1 MPTAS
6 STPSPASSKGSG
18 GSASSPP
25 TAQPAQARDAA
36 EGQAQEKTKQ
46 QTKKENL
53 KSAAAK
59 KALPHLTEEERAF
72 YSQCNICDE
81 WLPLTEFPPGG
92 GCVCA
97 RDDLARESLQRMLRN
112 RWKKEYTKND
122 PLKIKL
128 DAGVHKIVGEQWG
141 QMNPEMNVTCSHITF
156 VGKAKDHTTIHGGFY
171 VRNRQNVKFEGLT
184 VMNSRGSGF
193 NLLGSETNVDV
204 LKCAV
209 KECGGTGMFVKG
221 GPLDFNVGQPAP

>member
-1 MPTAS
+1 MALQLAPALLKCKSEQQLAMRPEHESERGDELSDVCSGEEAFGAELVPLVPKPMPTAS

-36 EGQAQEKTKQ
+36 EGQAQGKTKQ

-59 KALPHLTEEERAF
+59 KALPHLAEEERAF

-112 RWKKEYTKND
+112 RWKKSTRR
-122 PLKIKL
+122 
-128 DAGVHKIVGEQWG
+128 
-141 QMNPEMNVTCSHITF
+141 S
-156 VGKAKDHTTIHGGFY
+156 
-171 VRNRQNVKFEGLT
+171 
-184 VMNSRGSGF
+184 SR
-193 NLLGSETNVDV
+193 T
-204 LKCAV
+204 
-209 KECGGTGMFVKG
+209 
-221 GPLDFNVGQPAP
+221 